1 MKKSRIPH
9 TYSLIFFIIIFMAI
23 LTWVIPSGQFKTE
36 QKEGKDV
43 PIAGTYQTI
52 DKVSTDK
59 EGKVTD
65 TRQGIKGILMAPIKG
80 GEAAASVLVFVL
92 IIGGSFGIISKSGAI
107 EAGLAKTVRTLEGKE
122 LLIIPVAMVLFGLGG
137 TTFGMCEETIPFYMI
152 FIPLMMSMGYDSI
165 TGFMIVSLGAA
176 AGTAASTTNPFAVGI
191 AQGISELAPGSGVNF
206 RWIQWVIF
214 MAVVITFVMWY
225 GHRVKKNPEKSPM
238 FELDKENKEYFL
250 GNAGDADKKEFK
262 WNHALVLLG
271 FAFGIILMI
280 YGVKKWDWY
289 IEEISMIF
297 FGIGLFAAIVTMIA
311 KEAGEK
317 EIADSFVQGCKDLTY
332 AAVVIGLARGVL
344 VVAQDGKI
352 IDTILNSLAN
362 TLNGLPKG
370 VFTSLMLLVQN
381 AIAFLVPSSSGQAA
395 LTMPV
400 MAPLGDLVNVNRQV
414 IVTAYQYGTG
424 LTNMITPTS
433 GTLMAAL
440 GIARIPWNKY
450 VKFILPLVAIL
461 WVIAAIFLI
470 IGLGIS
476 VA

>member
-9 TYSLIFFIIIFMAI
+9 TYTLIFFIIIFMAI
-23 LTWVIPSGQFKTE
+23 LTWFIPSGQFKTE

-52 DKVSTDK
+52 AKVSTDK
-59 EGKVTD
+59 DGKVTD
-65 TRQGIKGILMAPIKG
+65 TRQGIKGILMAPING

-152 FIPLMMSMGYDSI
+152 FIPLMMSMGYDSL

-176 AGTAASTTNPFAVGI
+176 AGTAASTTNPFSVGI

-214 MAVVITFVMWY
+214 MIVVIGFVMWY
-225 GHRVKKNPEKSPM
+225 GNRVKKNPEKSPM
-238 FELDKENKEYFL
+238 YDLDKENKEYFL

-262 WNHALVLLG
+262 WNHAVVLSG
-271 FAFGIILMI
+271 FAFGILLMI

-297 FGIGLFAAIVTMIA
+297 FGIALFAAIVTMIA

-317 EIADSFVQGCKDLTY
+317 EIADAFVQGCKDLTY

-344 VVAQDGKI
+344 VVAKDGKI

-461 WVIAAIFLI
+461 WIIAAIFLI